1 MKSRRCCTH
10 GRPRPARARPEEAFA
25 SPPPV
30 PIGLPIARAAE
41 EVWFAMFS
49 NVWIL
54 VSIAAIRSMTA
65 FKAGAVA
72 GVEDVLP
79 MVILREVLSV

>member
-1 MKSRRCCTH
+1 
-10 GRPRPARARPEEAFA
+10 
-25 SPPPV
+25 
-30 PIGLPIARAAE
+30 
-41 EVWFAMFS
+41 MFS